1 MAENNSYRRSQ
12 MQKEMVLQRLR
23 EKGCRITKQR
33 RMLLDIILEED
44 CSCCKEIYY
53 KAVKIDESI
62 GVVTIYRMLN
72 TLEDIGAINR
82 REMYK
87 LRDGDVQK
95 NGFEDDSV
103 YSIEFDDD
111 TSIKVSAKKLG
122 QIVNSGLRMCGYE
135 KNVRRVCIKA

>member
-1 MAENNSYRRSQ
+1 MNEKIN
-12 MQKEMVLQRLR
+12 KEKLYEKLR
-23 EKGCRITKQR
+23 KRGCRITNQR
-33 RMLLDIILEED
+33 RIIID
-44 CSCCKEIYY
+44 VIMDGGCSSCKEIYY